1 MKSMLLLLFALQCVR
16 ALAQDTAGLIV
27 HKDARIDLL
36 MLKATAINEFNTREA
51 RRYVQGYRI
60 LVINTNDRNKANE
73 AKLLIYR
80 NFPELNAYITYQS
93 PYFKLKVGNF
103 KTAKEA
109 EEVLP
114 RLTTFFP
121 TGIYVIRDV
130 IEINPDKSGAI
141 EKQ

>member
-1 MKSMLLLLFALQCVR
+1 MLLLLFALQCVR